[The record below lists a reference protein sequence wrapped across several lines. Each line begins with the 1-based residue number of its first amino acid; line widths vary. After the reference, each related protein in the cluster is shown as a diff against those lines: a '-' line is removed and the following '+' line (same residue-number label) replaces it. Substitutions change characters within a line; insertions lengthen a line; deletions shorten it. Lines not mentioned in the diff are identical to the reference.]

1 MVGPH
6 VPRHTVPIGAQY
18 QGPYFGNPVN
28 QPYSSSQY
36 NHAGP
41 GNSSASTASRVT
53 AETSKSSSGVEDVSS
68 DNQFLAQALEFT
80 HHQPPPSS
88 TQHRLAR
95 PVAVPQVAARL
106 GMPFARAY
114 SPVLRDR
121 GVSMEEFVEFIDN
134 LNVISTASPLLQG
147 LDLAGGIVGMVPHHI
162 PMMVGNAISLS
173 AKVSTGAVSK
183 GRVAMSLKKA
193 NSDFFGP
200 RGLKVGL
207 ATSNALKAKLSMD
220 PDAELVSALEDSIG
234 MDVQQRRMRA
244 LERYISPLTF
254 DVPPPNEQ
262 TNSLERM
269 SAWQVQ
275 RQLQASGKKALKDR
289 EKVMRKDG
297 SSEEISKA
305 QKDFNKEMAKIEKD
319 RSKAE
324 KEFEKDSK
332 KGGKDVEKAV
342 WRREKQLQKLDREL
356 EKVYEEF
363 EKENRK
369 KKKDVAKEDKEI
381 EQANKVLWMLV
392 EDL

>member
-1 MVGPH
+1 
-6 VPRHTVPIGAQY
+6 
-18 QGPYFGNPVN
+18 
-28 QPYSSSQY
+28 
-36 NHAGP
+36 
-41 GNSSASTASRVT
+41 
-53 AETSKSSSGVEDVSS
+53 
-68 DNQFLAQALEFT
+68 
-80 HHQPPPSS
+80 
-88 TQHRLAR
+88 
-95 PVAVPQVAARL
+95 
-106 GMPFARAY
+106 
-114 SPVLRDR
+114 
-121 GVSMEEFVEFIDN
+121 MEEFVEFIDN
-134 LNVISTASPLLQG
+134 LNVILTASPLLQG

-183 GRVAMSLKKA
+183 GRVAMFLKKA

-342 WRREKQLQKLDREL
+342 RRREKQLQKLDREL
-356 EKVYEEF
+356 EKVYEGF